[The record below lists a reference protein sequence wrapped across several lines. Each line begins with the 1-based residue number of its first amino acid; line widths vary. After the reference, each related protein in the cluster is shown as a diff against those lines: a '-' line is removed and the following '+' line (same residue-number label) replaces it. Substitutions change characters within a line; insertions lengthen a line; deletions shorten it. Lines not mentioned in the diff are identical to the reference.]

1 MSGGI
6 KDATWHSLQSK
17 ESYLKP
23 SSSGME
29 LDALAGW
36 EGLGGTG
43 GLDGVVW
50 VI

>member
-1 MSGGI
+1 MTLIDNSI
-6 KDATWHSLQSK
+6 ITTIIL

-23 SSSGME
+23 SSSGND

-43 GLDGVVW
+43 GLDGGV
-50 VI
+50 